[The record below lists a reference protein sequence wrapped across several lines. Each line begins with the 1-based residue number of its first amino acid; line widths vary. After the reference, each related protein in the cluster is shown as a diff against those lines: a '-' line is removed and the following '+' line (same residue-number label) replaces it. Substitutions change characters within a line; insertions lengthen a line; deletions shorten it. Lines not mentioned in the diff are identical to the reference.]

1 MDNIIAQET
10 GTEAVATA
18 AMPESEE
25 ERRLVDEIVELWEV
39 HVQAKGVAR
48 KTRQELKGIRER
60 LSERLHQNKNN
71 FWPALAET
79 ANGREGVP
87 NSVGGLSDG
96 SPA

>member
-18 AMPESEE
+18 AMTESEE

-48 KTRQELKGIRER
+48 KTRQELKGI
-60 LSERLHQNKNN
+60 
-71 FWPALAET
+71 P
-79 ANGREGVP
+79 
-87 NSVGGLSDG
+87 
-96 SPA
+96 

>member
-25 ERRLVDEIVELWEV
+25 ERRLVGEIVELWEV
-39 HVQAKGVAR
+39 HVQAKGVVK
-48 KTRQELKGIRER
+48 KTKEELKSIRER

-71 FWPALAET
+71 FWPFLKT
-79 ANGREGVP
+79 G
-87 NSVGGLSDG
+87 
-96 SPA
+96 

>member
-71 FWPALAET
+71 FWPFLKT
-79 ANGREGVP
+79 G
-87 NSVGGLSDG
+87 
-96 SPA
+96 